1 VRDWLPEL
9 ALMLGAPPPRHLP
22 VWIARIMAGD
32 HLVHMMTNQRA
43 GSNAKA
49 KADLP
54 WQPSRP
60 SWRQGFGEVI
70 EELLIRQSVA

>member
-1 VRDWLPEL
+1 
-9 ALMLGAPPPRHLP
+9 
-22 VWIARIMAGD
+22 
-32 HLVHMMTNQRA
+32 MTNQRA